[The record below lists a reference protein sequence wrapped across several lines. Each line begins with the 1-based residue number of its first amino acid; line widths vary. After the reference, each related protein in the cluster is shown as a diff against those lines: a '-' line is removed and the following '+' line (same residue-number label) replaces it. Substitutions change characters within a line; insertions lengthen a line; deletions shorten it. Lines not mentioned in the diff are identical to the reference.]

1 MSAAFDAAPSPGAE
15 PGNQPPGFPA
25 ETFRANLYLHH
36 ADGRIEWYALLPSS
50 FQGGRALIIGRAP
63 NCAVWVDDHGISS
76 RHARI
81 FAHGAALYLED
92 LGSTNGTFLG
102 DAPVRRV
109 VLAHGAVITMG
120 HTELRFLY
128 SHRHSPVRLE
138 CLVRR
143 GPLAGARH
151 LSDAASTTL
160 GAHGCDIDL
169 PGPGVAPRHLR
180 IDAYAPDRVYAV
192 PLDDR
197 RPARLDGAPLT
208 GITALPPGGDLQIGA
223 HHLAVRAVVVT
234 PRGSTVDGA
243 EIATPRVDAALVEA
257 RLQGRDPR
265 AYTQR
270 TIMDLS
276 PLGAMVAKV
285 LAGEAPAPPSAVRP
299 SARPQP
305 RKTALVDARS
315 MRLELQRRTG
325 PIERVAPPAARASG
339 WLIAAL
345 LIVVVVIVVG
355 LVPIRRTV
363 TLHGHLEAVE
373 PLTIEA
379 PLRGRLVRHFVTAG
393 DLVPADAPL
402 VQIADRAI
410 DDEVE
415 RLSTRIGA
423 LEVHARAARIKRRDV
438 DRAEAALA
446 DATAAVDALVRAAGP
461 FEDIR
466 TARVRLAEA
475 TGRRD
480 ATLAR
485 RADRRA
491 GPRPADATAELARL
505 VQRRQALT
513 HRLRVT
519 LAAPL
524 RGRVASLS
532 ADPPGAPIDP
542 GRPLL
547 TLVPADALLARFDP
561 SPRLIAT
568 DRTARLTIGAH
579 RLDAALAPAGDHL
592 VARVPTADPT
602 LTVGAPVV
610 AELDAP
616 PASTLSW
623 LWSALTR

>member
-50 FQGGRALIIGRAP
+50 FQGGRALLIGRAP

-81 FAHGAALYLED
+81 FAHGPALYLED

-102 DAPVRRV
+102 ETPVRRV
-109 VLAHGAVITMG
+109 MLAHGAAITLG

-138 CLVRR
+138 CIMRR

-223 HHLAVRAVVVT
+223 HHLAVRAVAAARS
-234 PRGSTVDGA
+234 PTVDGA

-325 PIERVAPPAARASG
+325 PIERVAPPTARASG

-345 LIVVVVIVVG
+345 LIVAVVIIVG
-355 LVPIRRTV
+355 LVPIPRTA
-363 TLHGHLEAVE
+363 TLHGHLEAIE
-373 PLTIEA
+373 PVTIEA
-379 PLRGRLVRHFVTAG
+379 PLRGRLVRHLVAAG
-393 DLVPADAPL
+393 DVVPADTAL

-423 LEVHARAARIKRRDV
+423 LEVHARAARVKRRDV
-438 DRAEAALA
+438 DRAEAALTE
-446 DATAAVDALVRAAGP
+446 ATTAVDALVRTAAP

-505 VQRRQALT
+505 VQRRQALPG
-513 HRLRVT
+513 RLRGT
-519 LAAPL
+519 LVAPL
-524 RGRVASLS
+524 RGRVDSLS
-532 ADPPGAPIDP
+532 TDPPGATIDP
-542 GRPLL
+542 GRPLV

-561 SPRLIAT
+561 SPRLTAT

-579 RLDAALAPAGDHL
+579 RLDAALTPAGDHL
-592 VARVPTADPT
+592 VARVPTTDPAI
-602 LTVGAPVV
+602 TVGAPVI

-623 LWSALTR
+623 VWSTLTR